1 MSTELSATLCAVSAL
16 DGRYSTTVSPL
27 SPFFSEYAL
36 MKYRVLIEV
45 EWLRAL
51 SRESSV
57 PEVRLLTAEENAYLD
72 VVVREFSSS
81 AAERVKEI
89 ERATNH
95 DVKAIEYFLKE
106 RLAPSS
112 LADLREW
119 IHFGCTSEDIN
130 NLAYALMVKG
140 GITEVWLPRAEDL
153 VAAVERMGREYAGT
167 ALLARTHGQT
177 ASPTTLGKE
186 LAVFA
191 SRWRRSLRQIK
202 AQEYLGKMNG
212 AVGAFNAH
220 VVAYPDAPW
229 QQISRRF
236 VEGLGLVH
244 NPLTT
249 QIEPHDYLAELFHAL
264 SRFNNILLDFD
275 RDMWS
280 YISLGYFGQKTVAG
294 EVGSST
300 MPHKV
305 NPIDFENSEA
315 NVGLANAL
323 LEHLAS
329 KLQVSRLQRDLS
341 DSSALRSAGSAVA
354 YGYLAVVAALRG
366 LRKCVVNEERIAAD
380 LDNAWEVLA
389 EAVQTVMRKHA
400 LPNPYERLKDLT
412 RGEKITQEA
421 IRAFVESLELPEAE
435 KVRLLKLTPA
445 TYIGLAP
452 TLAKQGG

>member
-1 MSTELSATLCAVSAL
+1 MSTELSAALCAVSAL
-16 DGRYSTTVSPL
+16 DGRYSAAVSPL
-27 SPFFSEYAL
+27 SPFFSEFAL
-36 MKYRVLIEV
+36 IKFRVRVEI

-51 SRESSV
+51 AKEPNI
-57 PEVRLLTAEENAYLD
+57 PEVRPLTADENAYLS
-72 VVVREFSSS
+72 VVAEEFSE
-81 AAERVKEI
+81 AAALRVKEI
-89 ERATNH
+89 ERTTNH
-95 DVKAIEYFLKE
+95 DVKAVEYFLKE

-119 IHFGCTSEDIN
+119 VHFACTSEDIN

-140 GITEVWLPRAEDL
+140 GIETVWLPRAEEL
-153 VAAVERMGREYAGT
+153 VTAVERMGREYSGT

-191 SRWRRSLRQIK
+191 ARWRRSLKQIK

-220 VVAYPDAPW
+220 TVAYPDAPW

-236 VEGLGLVH
+236 VEGLGLTY

-249 QIEPHDYLAELFHAL
+249 QIEPHDYLAELFHAV

-280 YISLGYFGQKTVAG
+280 YISLGYFSQKKVAG

-315 NVGLANAL
+315 NVGLSNAL

-341 DSSALRSAGSAVA
+341 DSSALRSVGTGIAHS
-354 YGYLAVVAALRG
+354 YLAVAAALRG
-366 LRKCVVNEERIAAD
+366 LRKCVVNEEKIAAD

-389 EAVQTVMRKHA
+389 EAVQTVMRKHGM
-400 LPNPYERLKDLT
+400 PNPYERLKDLT

-421 IRAFVESLELPEAE
+421 IRAFVETLELPQEE
-435 KVRLLKLTPA
+435 KARLRALTPA
-445 TYIGLAP
+445 TYIGIAP
-452 TLAKQGG
+452 TLAKQSA